1 MRPKAK
7 DALQPD
13 AAKNVRGAIRKV
25 RTMKGL
31 TNEEIAD
38 SLGWEPRK
46 VSNALLESHMLRAA
60 TARPIL
66 EALYRARPLTDK
78 TQSII
83 ESAAIQ
89 LRQTTAVQWL
99 PPRPAAL
106 IPAAQV
112 GALATLLA
120 DTIAERTG
128 ARKTRRD
135 RIHRDL
141 QDALGK
147 KRKELAANFATFWL
161 HQFVASGRKID
172 LAALLTA
179 CGYPD
184 IPANISQTEGP
195 KL

>member
-1 MRPKAK
+1 
-7 DALQPD
+7 
-13 AAKNVRGAIRKV
+13 
-25 RTMKGL
+25 MKGL
-31 TNEEIAD
+31 TNEDIAD
-38 SLGWEPRK
+38 ALGWEPRK

-66 EALYRARPLTDK
+66 EALYRAEPLTQQ

-83 ESAAIQ
+83 ESAAGW
-89 LRQTTAVQWL
+89 LRHTRTVQWL
-99 PPRPAAL
+99 PARPAVL

-112 GALATLLA
+112 GAFATFLA

-128 ARKTRRD
+128 AGKTRRD

-147 KRKELAANFATFWL
+147 TRKELASNFATFWL
-161 HQFVASGRKID
+161 HQFIASGRKID

-184 IPANISQTEGP
+184 IPAKTFQTKGRN
-195 KL
+195 